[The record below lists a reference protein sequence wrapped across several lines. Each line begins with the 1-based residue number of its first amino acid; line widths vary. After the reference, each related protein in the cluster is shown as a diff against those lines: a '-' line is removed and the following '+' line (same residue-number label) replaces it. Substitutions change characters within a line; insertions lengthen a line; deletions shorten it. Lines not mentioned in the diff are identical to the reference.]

1 MSDIHLSL
9 PQGRYANKT
18 KPFQDFLHSWKRQK
32 SKEDWILFV
41 NGDYIDCAFWQKGKV
56 VGGDEAYQMS
66 ETNLFLQT
74 AQRYFRQVLVN
85 FGTAHDFGN
94 LETAEEMTG
103 SKRMGKFKWEKVD
116 LVWFTVVPSSFGSSP
131 ALSKQEYEK
140 LDNLLASSSNV
151 ILMTH
156 IPLRTKD
163 SFEYGKWSSDL
174 NLTIPGSDSIYS
186 IVQKHRHRILGI
198 FQGHI
203 HRQYETEL
211 FDVPV
216 FCFPF
221 IPEESYC
228 ELTQD
233 NRYVYLHHPAEN
245 KGTDRL
251 KLKGKDIR
259 T

>member
-1 MSDIHLSL
+1 
-9 PQGRYANKT
+9 
-18 KPFQDFLHSWKRQK
+18 
-32 SKEDWILFV
+32 
-41 NGDYIDCAFWQKGKV
+41 
-56 VGGDEAYQMS
+56 
-66 ETNLFLQT
+66 
-74 AQRYFRQVLVN
+74 
-85 FGTAHDFGN
+85 
-94 LETAEEMTG
+94 
-103 SKRMGKFKWEKVD
+103 
-116 LVWFTVVPSSFGSSP
+116 
-131 ALSKQEYEK
+131 
-140 LDNLLASSSNV
+140 
-151 ILMTH
+151 MTH

-163 SFEYGKWSSDL
+163 SFEYGKWSNDL

-186 IVQKHRHRILGI
+186 IVRKHSHRILGI

-233 NRYVYLHHPAEN
+233 NRYVYLHHPAKN